1 MGDNLVLTVQ
11 GLSIPKRNGRVCLR
25 KILNR
30 RIRIRTYGGGVLC
43 KGTSKMGEGPLI
55 RAVAGRLIKQ
65 PSAAVVKSY
74 GSEQLWKRP

>member
-1 MGDNLVLTVQ
+1 M
-11 GLSIPKRNGRVCLR
+11 GLSFIKPSGRVCSL

-30 RIRIRTYGGGVLC
+30 RVRNRTHGGGVLC
-43 KGTSKMGEGPLI
+43 KGTSKMEEGPPI

-74 GSEQLWKRP
+74 GSEQLRKRP